1 MSLADAVDLVAGR
14 QPRRVAIQ
22 EGVRALTFD
31 ELFSLS
37 RAISQ
42 LIEPVLPEPGQ
53 RGVLLL
59 PNSAAFVA
67 GFFAIARVG
76 GVVAPLNPQ
85 YRSQE
90 LAYYLR
96 DLDPAVIVTDARF
109 VDGLRA
115 VFPRLERRPAI
126 ITCMPGGPPARI
138 DAGEGQASVIEG
150 GEDRPLLQQY
160 TSGSTGAPKRVVRSH
175 ERLITEL
182 EALRRTFGVSER
194 DRFLGVTPFFHVN
207 GLVRTMLTSMS
218 AGASL
223 YPLPEFRRR
232 EVLDLLTRERLTYF
246 GGVAQMFAV
255 LGQTPRR
262 GAVDLSALRVVFSSS
277 APLLPIDAR
286 AIEAQYGLAV
296 RQLYGST
303 ETGTISVNVDDDP
316 SVRRASVGHPL
327 PGVRVDVM
335 DETGRVL
342 PAGEEGEIVITSPY
356 AAREYV
362 GNATATAEAFRGARY
377 FSGDLGTKD
386 ADGAIRLTG
395 RKKFLINRGG
405 FKVNPFEVEDA
416 VRDHPKVRDVAV
428 TGAPGPHGDEIVC
441 AHIVLKAPC
450 TEEDIVAHCRERIAD
465 FKVPSRVEF
474 RDTLPV
480 GPTGKVLR
488 AQLQA

>member
-1 MSLADAVDLVAGR
+1 MNLADVVDQVAGR
-14 QPRRVAIQ
+14 QPGRVAVQ
-22 EGVRALTFD
+22 ESGQALTFD
-31 ELFSLS
+31 ELVSLS
-37 RAISQ
+37 RAISRV
-42 LIEPVLPEPGQ
+42 IEPVLPLPGQ
-53 RGVLLL
+53 RGVLFL

-67 GFFAIARVG
+67 GFFAIARIG
-76 GVVAPLNPQ
+76 GVVAPLNPH

-96 DLDPAVIVTDARF
+96 DLDPAVILTEPRF

-126 ITCMPGGPPARI
+126 VACTRGVPPARLEP
-138 DAGEGQASVIEG
+138 AEGCASVIEG
-150 GEDRPLLQQY
+150 GEERPLLQQY

-175 ERLITEL
+175 ERLIAEL
-182 EALRRTFGVSER
+182 EALGRTFEVSAR

-207 GLVRTMLTSMS
+207 GLVRTMLTSMY

-246 GGVAQMFAV
+246 GGVPQMFAV
-255 LGQTPRR
+255 LAQTPIR

-286 AIEAQYGLAV
+286 GVEAQYGLAI

-303 ETGTISVNVDDDP
+303 ETGTISVNVDGDP
-316 SVRRASVGHPL
+316 TVRRASVGHPL
-327 PGVRVDVM
+327 PGVQVDVI
-335 DETGRVL
+335 DETGRLL
-342 PAGEEGEIVITSPY
+342 PPGEEGEIVITSPF
-356 AAREYV
+356 AAREYI
-362 GNATATAEAFRGARY
+362 GNPTATAEAFRDGRY
-377 FSGDLGTKD
+377 VSGDLGVKE

-395 RKKFLINRGG
+395 RKKLLINRGG

-416 VRDHPKVRDVAV
+416 IRDHPNVRDVAV

-441 AHIVLKAPC
+441 AHIALRAPC
-450 TEEDIVAHCRERIAD
+450 TEEEIVAHCRERIAD
-465 FKVPSRVEF
+465 FKIPSRVEF
-474 RDTLPV
+474 RDALPI
-480 GPTGKVLR
+480 GATGKVLR
-488 AQLQA
+488 SQL